1 MTLQEFLN
9 QKNMTKYHLSKISGV
24 PKTTITDICAGK
36 SAIGKCSAK
45 TIQKIA
51 SALNCTMEEIM
62 QLDEP
67 QRLDPETGRPENK
80 KYLECGLPPDLQ
92 KSIENMKKSWE
103 IEDSGRRDMHWDI
116 YWCDL
121 YADINAAET
130 DQVISSEQAW
140 YLRTKYLRMERN

>member
-24 PKTTITDICAGK
+24 PKTTITDICTGK

-51 SALNCTMEEIM
+51 SAMNCSMEEIM

-67 QRLDPETGRPENK
+67 PGLDPETGHPENK
-80 KYLECGLPPDLQ
+80 RYLECGLPPYLQ
-92 KSIENMKKSWE
+92 KSLENMKRSWE

-121 YADINAAET
+121 YADINSAET